1 MSDGNFRKNEYW
13 EIKITVDLGVVE
25 EVTKALGKFSMAK
38 GKVAGTLFA
47 IL

>member
-1 MSDGNFRKNEYW
+1 MDF
-13 EIKITVDLGVVE
+13 GVVE